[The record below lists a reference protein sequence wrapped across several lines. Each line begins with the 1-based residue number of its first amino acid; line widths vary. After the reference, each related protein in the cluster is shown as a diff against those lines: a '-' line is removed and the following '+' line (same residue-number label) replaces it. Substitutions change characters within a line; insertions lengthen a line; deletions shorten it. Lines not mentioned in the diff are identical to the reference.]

1 MLPFFLTFLHCTV
14 QTKDLQ
20 GHPYTLKNVHVRFT
34 DPQLEPTP
42 TAELQRLLSD
52 AVKEG
57 GWEGKQPLIRYGNI
71 TTNGREEPV
80 VIATNIQS
88 RTLLV

>member
-1 MLPFFLTFLHCTV
+1 MCMSLSIFALLLLCLV

-20 GHPYTLKNVHVRFT
+20 GHPYTLKNVHVRFS

-42 TAELQRLLSD
+42 AAELQRLLSD

-71 TTNGREEPV
+71 TTNGRDNSP
-80 VIATNIQS
+80 NYQG
-88 RTLLV
+88 